1 MGEAEFERDGS
12 LVTVVLDG
20 QPQSA
25 VDLDD
30 PERLDF
36 EYVQH
41 LALCID
47 ALAPDGSLR
56 VTHVGGAGL
65 TLARW
70 VQHTR
75 PGSPQVVLEPD
86 AALTEA
92 VRRELPL
99 PRGHRIRVRPV
110 DGLAGVGGAARRER
124 RRRGLD
130 AYAAGRVPPELA
142 TVEWFAEV
150 GRVLAPGG
158 LLLANVADEPGLR
171 YAARVAA
178 GARVA
183 LGHVA
188 FVGLHEVLKG
198 KRFGNLVLVGSTA
211 PLDLWTLRRATA
223 SAAAADR
230 GAVLGRRRAAPAGSA
245 AVQRGR
251 RRHGLL
257 TGAAR
262 AGRLAPPLI
271 PTDLAASAD
280 VAARTTSSALEAGQ
294 PKLSRPRP
302 GRCGTSAARGSR
314 PPPAPDVHDIWALRA
329 TRSGCGIIA
338 VNRPSGVVTA
348 VRPSGEP
355 LGLNG

>member
-1 MGEAEFERDGS
+1 MGEAEFEREGT

-25 VDLDD
+25 VDLEH

-47 ALAPDGSLR
+47 TLAPEGSLR

-70 VQHTR
+70 VQATR

-110 DGLAGVGGAARRER
+110 DGLAGVAALRDDSADVVVV
-124 RRRGLD
+124 D
-130 AYAAGRVPPELA
+130 AYAAGRVPPELSSI
-142 TVEWFAEV
+142 EWFADI
-150 GRVLAPGG
+150 GRVLVPGG
-158 LLLANVADEPGLR
+158 LLVANVADEPGMR

-178 GARVA
+178 SARTA

-188 FVGLHEVLKG
+188 LVGLHEVLKG
-198 KRFGNLVLVGSTA
+198 KRFGNLVLVGSTG

-223 SAAAADR
+223 SAALPTGVLSWDELERRRPGAQPFSAAEGDTASSPEPPER
-230 GAVLGRRRAAPAGSA
+230 GAWRRR
-245 AVQRGR
+245 
-251 RRHGLL
+251 
-257 TGAAR
+257 
-262 AGRLAPPLI
+262 
-271 PTDLAASAD
+271 
-280 VAARTTSSALEAGQ
+280 
-294 PKLSRPRP
+294 
-302 GRCGTSAARGSR
+302 
-314 PPPAPDVHDIWALRA
+314 
-329 TRSGCGIIA
+329 
-338 VNRPSGVVTA
+338 
-348 VRPSGEP
+348 
-355 LGLNG
+355 

>member
-1 MGEAEFERDGS
+1 MGEAEFEREGS

-30 PERLDF
+30 PQRLDF

-41 LALCID
+41 LALCLD
-47 ALAPDGSLR
+47 ALAPGGSLR

-86 AALTEA
+86 AVLTEA

-110 DGLAGVGGAARRER
+110 DGLAGVTALRDGSADVVV
-124 RRRGLD
+124 LD
-130 AYAAGRVPPELA
+130 AYAGGRVPPELA
-142 TVEWFAEV
+142 TVEWFGEV
-150 GRVLAPGG
+150 RRVLALGG

-178 GARVA
+178 GAREA

-188 FVGLHEVLKG
+188 FVALHEVLKG
-198 KRFGNLVLVGSTA
+198 KRFGNLVLVGSA
-211 PLDLWTLRRATA
+211 SPLDLWTLRRATA
-223 SAAAADR
+223 SAALPTGVLSWDDVVRRRPGARPFSAADGDTASSPEPPQR
-230 GAVLGRRRAAPAGSA
+230 GAWRRR
-245 AVQRGR
+245 
-251 RRHGLL
+251 
-257 TGAAR
+257 
-262 AGRLAPPLI
+262 
-271 PTDLAASAD
+271 
-280 VAARTTSSALEAGQ
+280 
-294 PKLSRPRP
+294 
-302 GRCGTSAARGSR
+302 
-314 PPPAPDVHDIWALRA
+314 
-329 TRSGCGIIA
+329 
-338 VNRPSGVVTA
+338 
-348 VRPSGEP
+348 
-355 LGLNG
+355 

>member
-1 MGEAEFERDGS
+1 MGAAEFERDGS

-41 LALCID
+41 LALCLD
-47 ALAPDGSLR
+47 TLAGDGSLR

-70 VQHTR
+70 VHHTR

-99 PRGHRIRVRPV
+99 PRGHRIRVRPL
-110 DGLAGVGGAARRER
+110 DGAAGIA
-124 RRRGLD
+124 GLRDASADLVVVD
-130 AYAAGRVPPELA
+130 AYAAGRVPPELS
-142 TVEWFAEV
+142 TVEWFGEV

-178 GARVA
+178 GARAA

-198 KRFGNLVLVGSTA
+198 KRFGNLVLVGSA
-211 PLDLWTLRRATA
+211 RPIDLWTLRRATA
-223 SAAAADR
+223 SAVLPTGVLSWDDVERRRPGARPFSALDGDTRASPEPPER
-230 GAVLGRRRAAPAGSA
+230 GAWRRR
-245 AVQRGR
+245 
-251 RRHGLL
+251 
-257 TGAAR
+257 
-262 AGRLAPPLI
+262 
-271 PTDLAASAD
+271 
-280 VAARTTSSALEAGQ
+280 
-294 PKLSRPRP
+294 
-302 GRCGTSAARGSR
+302 
-314 PPPAPDVHDIWALRA
+314 
-329 TRSGCGIIA
+329 
-338 VNRPSGVVTA
+338 
-348 VRPSGEP
+348 
-355 LGLNG
+355 

>member
-30 PERLDF
+30 PQRLDF

-41 LALCID
+41 LALCIET
-47 ALAPDGSLR
+47 LAPDGLLR

-70 VQHTR
+70 LQHVR
-75 PGSPQVVLEPD
+75 PRSPQVVLEPD

-110 DGLAGVGGAARRER
+110 DGLTGVAALRDASADVVVV
-124 RRRGLD
+124 D
-130 AYAAGRVPPELA
+130 AYAAGRVPPELSS
-142 TVEWFAEV
+142 VEWFAEI
-150 GRVLAPGG
+150 GRVLVPGG
-158 LLLANVADEPGLR
+158 LLVANVADEPGMR

-198 KRFGNLVLVGSTA
+198 KRFGNLVLVGSTD
-211 PLDLWTLRRATA
+211 PLDLWTLRRAAA
-223 SAAAADR
+223 SAALPT
-230 GAVLGRRRAAPAGSA
+230 GVLSWEEIERRRP
-245 AVQRGR
+245 
-251 RRHGLL
+251 
-257 TGAAR
+257 
-262 AGRLAPPLI
+262 
-271 PTDLAASAD
+271 
-280 VAARTTSSALEAGQ
+280 
-294 PKLSRPRP
+294 
-302 GRCGTSAARGSR
+302 GSR
-314 PPPAPDVHDIWALRA
+314 PFSTAEDDTASSPEPPERGAWR
-329 TRSGCGIIA
+329 R
-338 VNRPSGVVTA
+338 R
-348 VRPSGEP
+348 
-355 LGLNG
+355 

>member
-1 MGEAEFERDGS
+1 MGEAEFEREGS

-30 PERLDF
+30 PQRLDF

-41 LALCID
+41 LALCVD
-47 ALAPDGSLR
+47 TLAPAGPLR

-70 VQHTR
+70 VQATR

-99 PRGHRIRVRPV
+99 PRGHRIRVRPL
-110 DGLAGVGGAARRER
+110 DGVTGMAGLRDASADVVVV
-124 RRRGLD
+124 D
-130 AYAAGRVPPELA
+130 AYAGGRVPPELA
-142 TVEWFAEV
+142 TVEWFADV
-150 GRVLAPGG
+150 GRALAPGG
-158 LLLANVADEPGLR
+158 LLLANVADEPGMH

-178 GARVA
+178 GARTA

-211 PLDLWTLRRATA
+211 PVDLWTLRRA
-223 SAAAADR
+223 
-230 GAVLGRRRAAPAGSA
+230 
-245 AVQRGR
+245 
-251 RRHGLL
+251 
-257 TGAAR
+257 
-262 AGRLAPPLI
+262 
-271 PTDLAASAD
+271 AASAPLPTGVLSWDD
-280 VAARTTSSALEAGQ
+280 VAR
-294 PKLSRPRP
+294 RRP
-302 GRCGTSAARGSR
+302 GARPFTAADGDTAASPQPPERGAWR
-314 PPPAPDVHDIWALRA
+314 R
-329 TRSGCGIIA
+329 R
-338 VNRPSGVVTA
+338 
-348 VRPSGEP
+348 
-355 LGLNG
+355 

>member
-1 MGEAEFERDGS
+1 MGEAEFEREGS

-30 PERLDF
+30 PRRLDF

-41 LALCID
+41 LALCVD
-47 ALAPDGSLR
+47 TLAPGGPLR

-65 TLARW
+65 TLPRW
-70 VQHTR
+70 VQATR

-99 PRGHRIRVRPV
+99 PRGHRIRVRPL
-110 DGLAGVGGAARRER
+110 DGVAGVA
-124 RRRGLD
+124 GLRDASADVVVVD

-150 GRVLAPGG
+150 ARTLAPGG

-178 GARVA
+178 GARAA

-198 KRFGNLVLVGSTA
+198 KRFGNLVLVGSTT
-211 PLDLWTLRRATA
+211 PVDLWTLRRA
-223 SAAAADR
+223 
-230 GAVLGRRRAAPAGSA
+230 
-245 AVQRGR
+245 
-251 RRHGLL
+251 
-257 TGAAR
+257 
-262 AGRLAPPLI
+262 
-271 PTDLAASAD
+271 AASAPLPTGVLSWDD
-280 VAARTTSSALEAGQ
+280 VAR
-294 PKLSRPRP
+294 RRP
-302 GRCGTSAARGSR
+302 GARVFSAADGDTASSPEPPERGAWR
-314 PPPAPDVHDIWALRA
+314 R
-329 TRSGCGIIA
+329 R
-338 VNRPSGVVTA
+338 
-348 VRPSGEP
+348 
-355 LGLNG
+355 

>member
-1 MGEAEFERDGS
+1 MGAPEFEREGS

-47 ALAPDGSLR
+47 TLAPRGVLR

-70 VQHTR
+70 VQATR

-110 DGLAGVGGAARRER
+110 DGLTGVAQLRDGSAD
-124 RRRGLD
+124 LVVVD
-130 AYAAGRVPPELA
+130 AYAGGRVPPELS
-142 TVEWFAEV
+142 TVEWFTELA
-150 GRVLAPGG
+150 RVLAPGG
-158 LLLANVADEPGLR
+158 LVLANVADEPGLR

-178 GARVA
+178 AARVA
-183 LGHVA
+183 LPHLA

-198 KRFGNLVLVGSTA
+198 KRFGNLVLVASTS
-211 PLDLWTLRRATA
+211 PIDLWTLRRATA
-223 SAAAADR
+223 SAALPT
-230 GAVLGRRRAAPAGSA
+230 GVLSRDDVDRRRPDARPFSEAAGDTA
-245 AVQRGR
+245 ASPQPPERGGWR
-251 RRHGLL
+251 RR
-257 TGAAR
+257 
-262 AGRLAPPLI
+262 
-271 PTDLAASAD
+271 
-280 VAARTTSSALEAGQ
+280 
-294 PKLSRPRP
+294 
-302 GRCGTSAARGSR
+302 
-314 PPPAPDVHDIWALRA
+314 
-329 TRSGCGIIA
+329 
-338 VNRPSGVVTA
+338 
-348 VRPSGEP
+348 
-355 LGLNG
+355 

>member
-1 MGEAEFERDGS
+1 MGEAEFEREGS

-30 PERLDF
+30 PQRLDF

-41 LALCID
+41 LALCVD
-47 ALAPDGSLR
+47 SLAPDGPLR

-70 VQHTR
+70 VQATR

-99 PRGHRIRVRPV
+99 PRGHRIRVRPL
-110 DGLAGVGGAARRER
+110 DGVSGVAGLRDASADVVVV
-124 RRRGLD
+124 D
-130 AYAAGRVPPELA
+130 AYAGGRVPPELA

-150 GRVLAPGG
+150 GRALAPGG

-178 GARVA
+178 GARTA

-198 KRFGNLVLVGSTA
+198 KRFGNLVLVGSDA
-211 PLDLWTLRRATA
+211 PVDLWTLRRA
-223 SAAAADR
+223 
-230 GAVLGRRRAAPAGSA
+230 
-245 AVQRGR
+245 
-251 RRHGLL
+251 
-257 TGAAR
+257 
-262 AGRLAPPLI
+262 
-271 PTDLAASAD
+271 AASAPLPTGVLSWDD
-280 VAARTTSSALEAGQ
+280 VAR
-294 PKLSRPRP
+294 RRP
-302 GRCGTSAARGSR
+302 GATAFTTADGDTAASPEPPERGAWR
-314 PPPAPDVHDIWALRA
+314 R
-329 TRSGCGIIA
+329 R
-338 VNRPSGVVTA
+338 
-348 VRPSGEP
+348 
-355 LGLNG
+355 